1 MAGDG
6 HRTKGGKLE
15 TLEIRPVING
25 GNGYHLSVI
34 VQDLVSCDNHIHR
47 PMTTE
52 HSIC

>member
-15 TLEIRPVING
+15 TPVINE
-25 GNGYHLSVI
+25 GNCYHLSVI